1 MVVRDHTGSALFAST
16 KCEDI
21 LVSPLVAEAMGLR
34 WSLIWAEVHCCKNL
48 IIETDAETV
57 VMSLYGDVRP
67 VIIDNLIMD
76 CLEI

>member
-1 MVVRDHTGSALFAST
+1 
-16 KCEDI
+16 
-21 LVSPLVAEAMGLR
+21 VAEAMGLR